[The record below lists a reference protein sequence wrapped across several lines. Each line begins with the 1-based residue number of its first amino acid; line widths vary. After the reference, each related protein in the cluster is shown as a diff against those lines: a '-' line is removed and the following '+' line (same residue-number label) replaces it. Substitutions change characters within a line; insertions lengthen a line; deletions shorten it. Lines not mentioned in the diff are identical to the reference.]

1 MEQVPKI
8 VTQRLQAAK
17 PGSHPDPNLLTALV
31 EKSLTGRERAQV
43 LEHLADCADC
53 RDIVALSLPE
63 FEMARVAAAAPAKS
77 GWLSW
82 RMLRWSAAAA
92 CVVVVGAAISLHKLA
107 RMPQEAPR
115 SASAV
120 PEKAAATPSSAT
132 LAAPEPAQP
141 KRDLYAARD
150 AEKKLTANAA
160 TAPISAAQQPA
171 RAKGNLTAAAP
182 ALSKQ
187 LGAPEIA
194 ESREVAASSAPARA
208 DNRPSTPPAA
218 QMADAVSPSA
228 KSAELDKKEAR
239 ATEQVEVSAAPSYG
253 QVAPKPA
260 PTVEGAQATTGKA
273 KDASQETKAPVAGV
287 VGGSITANAKLA
299 RSEAA
304 EDELK
309 ATHASNLILPRWTL
323 SSDGTLQRS
332 LDAGKTWQPIS
343 VPGHGTFRA
352 LAAVGAEIWVGG
364 AKGALYHS
372 SDAGERWMQVK
383 PVADGKS
390 LTADIIGVEF
400 TDARHGKLTTAANET
415 WTTTDGGQNWQT
427 K

>member
-1 MEQVPKI
+1 MEQLPKI
-8 VTQRLQAAK
+8 VTQRLQATKAG
-17 PGSHPDPNLLTALV
+17 PHPDPNLLTALV
-31 EKSLTGRERAQV
+31 EKSLAERERAQI

-53 RDIVALSLPE
+53 RDAVALSLPE
-63 FEMARVAAAAPAKS
+63 SEMAHVAAASYAKS
-77 GWLSW
+77 GWLNW
-82 RMLRWSAAAA
+82 RVLRWSAAAA
-92 CVVVVGAAISLHKLA
+92 CVVVVGAAVSLHRQA
-107 RMPQEAPR
+107 HMAPQAPR
-115 SASAV
+115 SASAL

-132 LAAPEPAQP
+132 LAAPEPAESV
-141 KRDLYAARD
+141 RDLYVLRD
-150 AEKKLTANAA
+150 AEKKPPTSP
-160 TAPISAAQQPA
+160 APIPAAQQPA

-194 ESREVAASSAPARA
+194 ESREVAASSAPART
-208 DNRPSTPPAA
+208 DNRPPVPPAS

-239 ATEQVEVSAAPSYG
+239 ATEQVEVSAAPSYD

-260 PTVEGAQATTGKA
+260 PSLEVTQATTGKA
-273 KDASQETKAPVAGV
+273 KDASQKTKAPAAGV
-287 VGGSITANAKLA
+287 VGGAITANAKRA
-299 RSEAA
+299 RSETA
-304 EDELK
+304 ENELK
-309 ATHASNLILPRWTL
+309 SSYASNLVLPRWTL
-323 SSDGTLQRS
+323 ASDGTLQRS
-332 LDAGKTWQPIS
+332 LDAGKTWQPVS

-372 SDAGERWMQVK
+372 ADIGEHWVQVK
-383 PVADGKS
+383 PIADDKS

-415 WTTTDGGQNWQT
+415 WTTTDGGQSWQT